1 MDAKTVDRRA
11 QHQPRLEDDPL
22 VRGLGRY
29 AADAPL
35 TGQTYAYFVR
45 SPHAFADIRS
55 IDTEAAKAVPGVLAV
70 LTATDMEGIGNI
82 SQHPPLAGRG
92 GQKLIIPH
100 RPALAGETVRHV
112 GEAVAV
118 VVAETLTAAQDGAE
132 AVIVDYEERTPVVD
146 LREAVRDGAPQIWPE
161 APGNIAVNWPG
172 LAKDPDANA
181 QEVDRIIASAKHVAR
196 VSLVHQRILVQSMEP
211 RGATA
216 SYDPAD
222 DSYFLR
228 CCSQSARALRDGLA
242 PILGVPNPRL
252 RVVTEDVGGAFGLKT
267 GPYPE
272 YLAILVAARK
282 IGRPVHW
289 MSNRAEAFLSD
300 NHARDAY
307 SDVELALDERGKFLA
322 LRVRH
327 LGSMGAFIGAVGANI
342 QTVNLTRC
350 LPGMYDIPMI
360 DIAVRCV
367 FTNTTTTAPYRGA
380 GRPEANFILERVIDE
395 AARMTG
401 IDPIKLRRRN
411 LIKSSAMPY
420 KTAVGTTIDSGE
432 FETVLDKA
440 LALADH
446 DGFKQRR
453 REAAKRGKYRG
464 FGISCMLEHAGGFPL
479 EGTALSFPGGEHLV
493 LGLNVQ
499 STGQGHATVFNPML
513 AEQLGIK
520 PEHIEHRHGD
530 SAMEIAGYASV
541 GSRSAMTVSHALI
554 KTVEALLNKGK
565 TIAATVLETAE
576 TDIEYRDGRFGVV
589 GTDRSVTLFDLAARA
604 KEMKKRGE
612 IPEDLDTKTNAETPL
627 TFPNGCHI
635 AEVEIDPETGM
646 VEIVNY
652 VAVDDCGTIYNHTI
666 VEGQLVGGLM
676 QGIGQALGEHI
687 AYDRESGQ
695 LLSGTFMDYFM
706 PRADILPPLALRD
719 RGVPSPAN
727 ALGAKGAGE
736 AGATGSIPA
745 LANAVHD
752 ALKPLDIHHVEMP
765 YTPGR
770 IWRFHGIRRIISR
783 HACSQTGRAGHH
795 AGRYRSG
802 DSGGSSGEGLDARR
816 TVPPQH
822 RHARRPGHGVP
833 AAQDHRQPVLRR
845 HQVPRI
851 VPGHHASGTYPDQ
864 QRLRAERAHRARVN
878 RAAGLQVHRRQD
890 PPRQPRTR

>member
-1 MDAKTVDRRA
+1 MDAKTVDRRT
-11 QHQPRLEDDPL
+11 QYQPRLEDDPL

-45 SPHAFADIRS
+45 SSHAFADIRS

-222 DSYFLR
+222 ESYFLR

-513 AEQLGIK
+513 AERLGIK
-520 PEHIEHRHGD
+520 PELIEHRHGD

-635 AEVEIDPETGM
+635 AEVEIDPKTGEM
-646 VEIVNY
+646 ALVAY
-652 VAVDDCGTIYNHTI
+652 AAVDDCGRPLNTMI
-666 VEGQLVGGLM
+666 VEGQTHGSIAQGL
-676 QGIGQALGEHI
+676 GQAMLENAI
-687 AYDRESGQ
+687 YDSSGGQ
-695 LLSGTFMDYFM
+695 LVTGSFMDYAM
-706 PRADILPPLALRD
+706 PRASDMPAFKDAIHSVPATTNPL
-719 RGVPSPAN
+719 GV
-727 ALGAKGAGE
+727 KGAGE
-736 AGATGSIPA
+736 AGTTAAIAAVMNAIADAIPGGAGAHLDMPATPEK
-745 LANAVHD
+745 L
-752 ALKPLDIHHVEMP
+752 
-765 YTPGR
+765 
-770 IWRFHGIRRIISR
+770 W
-783 HACSQTGRAGHH
+783 HACQR
-795 AGRYRSG
+795 
-802 DSGGSSGEGLDARR
+802 
-816 TVPPQH
+816 
-822 RHARRPGHGVP
+822 
-833 AAQDHRQPVLRR
+833 AAQ
-845 HQVPRI
+845 
-851 VPGHHASGTYPDQ
+851 A
-864 QRLRAERAHRARVN
+864 
-878 RAAGLQVHRRQD
+878 
-890 PPRQPRTR
+890 

>member
-1 MDAKTVDRRA
+1 M
-11 QHQPRLEDDPL
+11 
-22 VRGLGRY
+22 
-29 AADAPL
+29 
-35 TGQTYAYFVR
+35 R
-45 SPHAFADIRS
+45 SSHAFADIRS
-55 IDTEAAKAVPGVLAV
+55 IDTDAAKAVPGVLAV

-100 RPALAGETVRHV
+100 RPALAGATVRHV

-132 AVIVDYEERTPVVD
+132 AVVVDYEERTPVVD
-146 LREAVRDGAPQIWPE
+146 LREAVRDDAPQIWPE
-161 APGNIAVNWPG
+161 APGNIAVDWPG

-216 SYDPAD
+216 SYNPAD
-222 DSYFLR
+222 ESYFLR

-440 LALADH
+440 LALADR

-513 AEQLGIK
+513 AERLGIK

-635 AEVEIDPETGM
+635 AEVEIDPKTGEM
-646 VEIVNY
+646 ALVAY
-652 VAVDDCGTIYNHTI
+652 AAVDDCGRPLNTMI
-666 VEGQLVGGLM
+666 VEGQTHGSIAQGL
-676 QGIGQALGEHI
+676 GQAMLENAI
-687 AYDRESGQ
+687 YDSSGGQ
-695 LLSGTFMDYFM
+695 LVTGSFMDYAM
-706 PRADILPPLALRD
+706 PRASDMPAFKDAIHSVPATTNPL
-719 RGVPSPAN
+719 GV
-727 ALGAKGAGE
+727 KGAGE
-736 AGATGSIPA
+736 AGTTAAIAAVMNAIADAIPGGAGAHVDMPATPEK
-745 LANAVHD
+745 L
-752 ALKPLDIHHVEMP
+752 
-765 YTPGR
+765 
-770 IWRFHGIRRIISR
+770 WQ
-783 HACSQTGRAGHH
+783 ACQK
-795 AGRYRSG
+795 
-802 DSGGSSGEGLDARR
+802 
-816 TVPPQH
+816 
-822 RHARRPGHGVP
+822 
-833 AAQDHRQPVLRR
+833 AAQ
-845 HQVPRI
+845 
-851 VPGHHASGTYPDQ
+851 A
-864 QRLRAERAHRARVN
+864 
-878 RAAGLQVHRRQD
+878 
-890 PPRQPRTR
+890 

>member
-29 AADAPL
+29 AADTPL

-45 SPHAFADIRS
+45 SSHAFADIRS
-55 IDTEAAKAVPGVLAV
+55 IDTDAAKAVPGVLAV

-100 RPALAGETVRHV
+100 RPALTGKTVRHV

-146 LREAVRDGAPQIWPE
+146 LREAVREGAPQVWPE
-161 APGNIAVNWPG
+161 APGNIAVDWPG

-222 DSYFLR
+222 ESYFLR

-380 GRPEANFILERVIDE
+380 GRPEANFILERVINE

-401 IDPIKLRRRN
+401 IDPIRLRRRN

-513 AEQLGIK
+513 AERLGIK

-604 KEMKKRGE
+604 KEMKKRGD

-635 AEVEIDPETGM
+635 AEVEIDPKTGEM
-646 VEIVNY
+646 ALVAY
-652 VAVDDCGTIYNHTI
+652 AAVDDCGRPLNTMI
-666 VEGQLVGGLM
+666 VEGQTHGSIAQGL
-676 QGIGQALGEHI
+676 GQAMLENAI
-687 AYDRESGQ
+687 YDSSGGQ
-695 LLSGTFMDYFM
+695 LVTGSFMDYAM
-706 PRADILPPLALRD
+706 PRASDMPSFKDAIHSVPATTNPL
-719 RGVPSPAN
+719 GV
-727 ALGAKGAGE
+727 KGAGE
-736 AGATGSIPA
+736 AGTTAAIAAVMNAIADAIPGGAGAHLDMPATPEK
-745 LANAVHD
+745 L
-752 ALKPLDIHHVEMP
+752 
-765 YTPGR
+765 
-770 IWRFHGIRRIISR
+770 W
-783 HACSQTGRAGHH
+783 HACQK
-795 AGRYRSG
+795 
-802 DSGGSSGEGLDARR
+802 
-816 TVPPQH
+816 
-822 RHARRPGHGVP
+822 
-833 AAQDHRQPVLRR
+833 AAQ
-845 HQVPRI
+845 
-851 VPGHHASGTYPDQ
+851 A
-864 QRLRAERAHRARVN
+864 
-878 RAAGLQVHRRQD
+878 
-890 PPRQPRTR
+890 

>member
-1 MDAKTVDRRA
+1 MDAKTVDRRP

-29 AADAPL
+29 AADTPL

-45 SPHAFADIRS
+45 SSHAFADIRS

-132 AVIVDYEERTPVVD
+132 AVVVDYEERTPVVD
-146 LREAVRDGAPQIWPE
+146 LRKAVREGAPQVWSE
-161 APGNIAVNWPG
+161 APGNIAVDWPG

-222 DSYFLR
+222 ESYFLR

-513 AEQLGIK
+513 AERLGIK

-635 AEVEIDPETGM
+635 AEIEIDPKTGEM
-646 VEIVNY
+646 ALVAY
-652 VAVDDCGTIYNHTI
+652 AAVDDCGRPLNTMI
-666 VEGQLVGGLM
+666 VEGQTHGSIAQGL
-676 QGIGQALGEHI
+676 GQAMLENAI
-687 AYDRESGQ
+687 YDSSGGQ
-695 LLSGTFMDYFM
+695 LVTGSFMDYAM
-706 PRADILPPLALRD
+706 PRASDMPAFKDAIHSVPATTNPL
-719 RGVPSPAN
+719 GV
-727 ALGAKGAGE
+727 KGAGE
-736 AGATGSIPA
+736 AGTTAAIAAIMNAIADAIPGGAGAHLDMPATPEK
-745 LANAVHD
+745 L
-752 ALKPLDIHHVEMP
+752 
-765 YTPGR
+765 
-770 IWRFHGIRRIISR
+770 WQ
-783 HACSQTGRAGHH
+783 ACQR
-795 AGRYRSG
+795 
-802 DSGGSSGEGLDARR
+802 
-816 TVPPQH
+816 
-822 RHARRPGHGVP
+822 
-833 AAQDHRQPVLRR
+833 AAQ
-845 HQVPRI
+845 
-851 VPGHHASGTYPDQ
+851 A
-864 QRLRAERAHRARVN
+864 
-878 RAAGLQVHRRQD
+878 
-890 PPRQPRTR
+890 

>member
-11 QHQPRLEDDPL
+11 QYQPRLEDDPL

-45 SPHAFADIRS
+45 SSHAFADIRS

-70 LTATDMEGIGNI
+70 LTAADMEGIGNI

-635 AEVEIDPETGM
+635 AEVEIDPKTGEM
-646 VEIVNY
+646 ALVAY
-652 VAVDDCGTIYNHTI
+652 AAVDDCGRPLNTMI
-666 VEGQLVGGLM
+666 VEGQTHGSIAQGL
-676 QGIGQALGEHI
+676 GQAMLENAI
-687 AYDRESGQ
+687 YDSSGGQ
-695 LLSGTFMDYFM
+695 LVTGSFMDYAM
-706 PRADILPPLALRD
+706 PRASDMPAFKDAIHSVPATTNPL
-719 RGVPSPAN
+719 GV
-727 ALGAKGAGE
+727 KGAGE
-736 AGATGSIPA
+736 AGTTAAIAAVMNAIADAIPGGAGAHLDMPATPEK
-745 LANAVHD
+745 L
-752 ALKPLDIHHVEMP
+752 
-765 YTPGR
+765 
-770 IWRFHGIRRIISR
+770 WQ
-783 HACSQTGRAGHH
+783 ACQR
-795 AGRYRSG
+795 
-802 DSGGSSGEGLDARR
+802 
-816 TVPPQH
+816 
-822 RHARRPGHGVP
+822 
-833 AAQDHRQPVLRR
+833 AAQ
-845 HQVPRI
+845 
-851 VPGHHASGTYPDQ
+851 A
-864 QRLRAERAHRARVN
+864 
-878 RAAGLQVHRRQD
+878 
-890 PPRQPRTR
+890 

>member
-11 QHQPRLEDDPL
+11 QYQPRLEDDPL

-464 FGISCMLEHAGGFPL
+464 FGISCMLEHAGGVPL

-565 TIAATVLETAE
+565 MIAATVLETAE

-604 KEMKKRGE
+604 KEMKKRGD

-635 AEVEIDPETGM
+635 AEVEIDPKTGEM
-646 VEIVNY
+646 ALVAY
-652 VAVDDCGTIYNHTI
+652 AAVDDCGRPLNTMI
-666 VEGQLVGGLM
+666 VEGQTHGSIAQGL
-676 QGIGQALGEHI
+676 GQAMLENAI
-687 AYDRESGQ
+687 YDSSGGQ
-695 LLSGTFMDYFM
+695 LVTGSFMDYAM
-706 PRADILPPLALRD
+706 PRASDMPAFKDAIHSVPATTNPL
-719 RGVPSPAN
+719 GV
-727 ALGAKGAGE
+727 KGAGE
-736 AGATGSIPA
+736 AGTTAAIAAVMNAIADAIPGGAGAHLDMPATPEK
-745 LANAVHD
+745 L
-752 ALKPLDIHHVEMP
+752 
-765 YTPGR
+765 
-770 IWRFHGIRRIISR
+770 WQ
-783 HACSQTGRAGHH
+783 ACQK
-795 AGRYRSG
+795 
-802 DSGGSSGEGLDARR
+802 
-816 TVPPQH
+816 
-822 RHARRPGHGVP
+822 
-833 AAQDHRQPVLRR
+833 AAQ
-845 HQVPRI
+845 
-851 VPGHHASGTYPDQ
+851 T
-864 QRLRAERAHRARVN
+864 
-878 RAAGLQVHRRQD
+878 
-890 PPRQPRTR
+890 